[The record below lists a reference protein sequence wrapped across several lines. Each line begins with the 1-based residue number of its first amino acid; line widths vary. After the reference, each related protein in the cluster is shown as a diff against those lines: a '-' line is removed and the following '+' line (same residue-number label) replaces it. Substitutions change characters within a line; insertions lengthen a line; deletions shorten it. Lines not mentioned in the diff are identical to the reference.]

1 MDNKIIC
8 VVGPTASGKTSL
20 AIDIAKNINGEII
33 CADSMQIY
41 KYLDIGTAKPTKEE
55 RLEVKHH
62 LCDFVEPLED
72 FSVARYVELA
82 GETISDIKS
91 RGKVSIIA
99 GGTGLYIDS
108 LIKGNDFAKNDD
120 SNEEIRKELYDLA
133 EKNGVDYVFEIL
145 RNEDIESYNR
155 LHKNDLKRVIRAIEV
170 KKITGKTISEH
181 NIETKKIP
189 PKYNAL
195 MIGINPVDRQVL
207 YNRIDKRVLE
217 MMDLGL
223 IDELKMLISNNY
235 LTKTASQAI
244 GYKELLG
251 YIEDTETL
259 GVCIEKIQQ
268 ESRRYA
274 KRQITWFKRNEKI
287 HWLTDIL
294 DKEKLLFDAL
304 NIIREEFYGENL

>member
-91 RGKVSIIA
+91 RGKVPIIA